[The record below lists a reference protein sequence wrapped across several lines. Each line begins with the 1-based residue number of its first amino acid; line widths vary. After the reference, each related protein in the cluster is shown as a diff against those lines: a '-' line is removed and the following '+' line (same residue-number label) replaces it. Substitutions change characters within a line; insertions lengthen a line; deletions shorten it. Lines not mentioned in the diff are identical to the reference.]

1 MTSISRPR
9 RMALPACFG
18 LLDSD
23 GNLGLRP
30 AIPAQKVSAT
40 GEQARGAQNRHE
52 VSVALE
58 KTETRNVALREV
70 LEQLHAHRSGV
81 TDGVSQI
88 NGEHSRAR
96 DARRSNE
103 TVEQHRTKRDV
114 SQVGTESGQGHPPE
128 PEIGRAS
135 CRER

>member
-1 MTSISRPR
+1 M
-9 RMALPACFG
+9 
-18 LLDSD
+18 
-23 GNLGLRP
+23 
-30 AIPAQKVSAT
+30 
-40 GEQARGAQNRHE
+40 
-52 VSVALE
+52 
-58 KTETRNVALREV
+58 REV

-81 TDGVSQI
+81 TDGVGQI

-128 PEIGRAS
+128 PVDGAGIEQHRARAQQHHS
-135 CRER
+135 AGHDRERAD